1 MFNMSI
7 IKRATGIILLL
18 MILFTGFSQERIK
31 KEVRVVQPYDPKLS
45 DAFKINLLP
54 SIEDT
59 VQLSPDFVYETAP
72 RPYSS
77 EYSVKPIKAARLL
90 ADPLTRL
97 YGSYLKLGIGNY
109 LTPLAELSINK
120 KRSKD
125 YSLGVY
131 ARHIS
136 SNGKVKLKNDE
147 KVFAGYGNNELDLYG
162 KRIYDNSVFSISTGI
177 NDQSIYYY
185 GYDPAIGDTIL
196 EKENIKQN
204 FLNLNVQLGYHS
216 SYVDSGH
223 LNYNIQV
230 KYNYFADKFSY
241 TENNVLAYGEF
252 SVFRENTL
260 LGIDLSYNYIDE
272 TGIVAA
278 RKNDIIQV
286 SPWFKKKTGEWDLKG
301 GLDILFDVVND
312 EISTHFYPHARLQ
325 FNVAEHIFNAYF
337 SISGKLE
344 VNNFQKIAWENP
356 YIKSGLQVKNSNHK
370 LNIYG
375 GFIGN
380 ISTSLSYGLRVT
392 YKLVD
397 DMYFYMNDTSDNLG
411 NQFYTEYDDV
421 QLTTVYGEIMTRP
434 IDQLSLTISGSYYK
448 YTMASQER
456 PWHKPAWDLTVSA
469 RYNLRDKILVN
480 ADIIGSGKRYV
491 KSYDLFGA
499 NESSLN
505 GIIDINFGM
514 EYRYTKN
521 LSAFLRFYNL
531 TSSRYQKWNQYPG
544 HGFTIMGGITYSL

>member
-1 MFNMSI
+1 MSI

-204 FLNLNVQLGYHS
+204 FLNLNVQLEYHS

>member
-18 MILFTGFSQERIK
+18 MILFNGFSQERIK
-31 KEVRVVQPYDPKLS
+31 KEVRVVQPYAPELS
-45 DAFKINLLP
+45 DAFKISLLP

-59 VQLSPDFVYETAP
+59 VKLSPDFVYETDP

-109 LTPLAELSINK
+109 LTPLAELSIYK

-136 SNGKVKLKNDE
+136 SHGKVKLKNNE
-147 KVFAGYGNNELDLYG
+147 KVFAGYGNDELDLYG
-162 KRIYDNSVFSISTGI
+162 KRIYDNSVLSISTGI

-185 GYDPAIGDTIL
+185 GYDPAIGDTVL
-196 EKENIKQN
+196 EKEDIKQN
-204 FLNLNVQLGYHS
+204 FLNLNVQLGYHT

-252 SVFRENTL
+252 SLFRENTL
-260 LGIDLSYNYIDE
+260 FGIDLSYNYIDE

-286 SPWFKKKTGEWDLKG
+286 SPWFKKKTSEWDLKG

-312 EISTHFYPHARLQ
+312 DVSTYFYPHTRLQ

-337 SISGKLE
+337 GISGKLE
-344 VNNFQKIAWENP
+344 VNNFQKIALENP
-356 YIKSGLQVKNSNHK
+356 FIKSGLQVKNSNHK

-375 GFIGN
+375 GLLGN
-380 ISTSLSYGLRVT
+380 ISTSLSYGLRVS

-397 DMYFYMNDTSDNLG
+397 DMYFYVNDTSDNLG

-434 IDQLSLTISGSYYK
+434 LDQLSLTISGNYYK
-448 YTMASQER
+448 YTMTSQDR

-480 ADIIGSGKRYV
+480 VDIIGSGKRYV

-544 HGFTIMGGITYSL
+544 HGLTIMGGITYSL

>member
-1 MFNMSI
+1 MSI

-204 FLNLNVQLGYHS
+204 FLNLKVQLGYHS

-260 LGIDLSYNYIDE
+260 LGIDLSYNYINE

>member
-260 LGIDLSYNYIDE
+260 LGIDLSYNYINE

>member
-1 MFNMSI
+1 MSI

-204 FLNLNVQLGYHS
+204 FLNLDVQLEYHS

>member
-448 YTMASQER
+448 YTMASQDR

-491 KSYDLFGA
+491 KSYDLFGV

>member
-1 MFNMSI
+1 MSI

-356 YIKSGLQVKNSNHK
+356 FIKSGLQVKNSNHK

-448 YTMASQER
+448 YTMASQDR

>member
-1 MFNMSI
+1 MSI

>member
-1 MFNMSI
+1 MSI

-204 FLNLNVQLGYHS
+204 FLNLNVQLEYHS

-260 LGIDLSYNYIDE
+260 LGIDLSYNYINE

>member
-1 MFNMSI
+1 MSI

-448 YTMASQER
+448 YTMASQDR

>member
-1 MFNMSI
+1 MSI

-18 MILFTGFSQERIK
+18 MILFTGFSQERIR

-397 DMYFYMNDTSDNLG
+397 DMYFFMNDTSDNLG

>member
-1 MFNMSI
+1 MSI

-286 SPWFKKKTGEWDLKG
+286 SPWFKKKTGEWDFKG

-491 KSYDLFGA
+491 KSYDFFGA

>member
-204 FLNLNVQLGYHS
+204 FLNLNVQLEYHS

>member
-448 YTMASQER
+448 YTMASQDR